1 MDKKTY
7 NLDNLRGKQPFSV
20 PKGYMDGLTDRIM
33 NQIPEKRPQAEEPL
47 VISWADRVR
56 PWLYL
61 AAVFAG
67 LGIFFKTIV
76 GIMPQTE
83 NAEDSLLVQSE
94 RPLVSPDEIEAEQ
107 EEDLAYLEYIEMKYS
122 ADLLDN
128 AIHGDGLI

>member
-76 GIMPQTE
+76 GVMPQTE
-83 NAEDSLLVQSE
+83 NKEDSLLVQSE
-94 RPLVSPDEIEAEQ
+94 RPLVSPDEIQDEQ
-107 EEDLAYLEYIEMKYS
+107 EEDLEYLEYIEMKYS
-122 ADLLDN
+122 DDLLAN
-128 AIHGDGLI
+128 ELNGDE

>member
-76 GIMPQTE
+76 GVIPQTE
-83 NAEDSLLVQSE
+83 NKEDSLLVQSE

-107 EEDLAYLEYIEMKYS
+107 EEDLEYLEYIEMKYS
-122 ADLLDN
+122 ADLLAN
-128 AIHGDGLI
+128 ELNGDE

>member
-76 GIMPQTE
+76 GVMPQTE
-83 NAEDSLLVQSE
+83 NEEDSLLVQSE

-107 EEDLAYLEYIEMKYS
+107 EEDLEYLEYIEMKYS
-122 ADLLDN
+122 DDLIANELN
-128 AIHGDGLI
+128 GDE

>member
-76 GIMPQTE
+76 GVMPQTE
-83 NAEDSLLVQSE
+83 NKEDSLLVQSE
-94 RPLVSPDEIEAEQ
+94 RPLVSPDEIQDEQ
-107 EEDLAYLEYIEMKYS
+107 EEDLEYLEYIEMKYS
-122 ADLLDN
+122 ADLLTN
-128 AIHGDGLI
+128 ELNGDE

>member
-94 RPLVSPDEIEAEQ
+94 RPLVSPDEIETEQ
-107 EEDLAYLEYIEMKYS
+107 EEDLEYLEYIEMKYS
-122 ADLLDN
+122 ADLLAN
-128 AIHGDGLI
+128 ELNGDE

>member
-33 NQIPEKRPQAEEPL
+33 NQIPEKRLQAEEPL

-76 GIMPQTE
+76 GIMPQAETQ
-83 NAEDSLLVQSE
+83 EDSLLVQSE
-94 RPLVSPDEIEAEQ
+94 RPLLSPDEIQAEQ
-107 EEDLAYLEYIEMKYS
+107 EEDLEYLEYIESKYS
-122 ADLLDN
+122 ADLIANELN
-128 AIHGDGLI
+128 GDE

>member
-107 EEDLAYLEYIEMKYS
+107 EEDLEYLEYIEMKYS
-122 ADLLDN
+122 DDLIANELN
-128 AIHGDGLI
+128 GDE

>member
-76 GIMPQTE
+76 GVIPQTE
-83 NAEDSLLVQSE
+83 NEEDSLLVQSE

-107 EEDLAYLEYIEMKYS
+107 EEDLEYLEYIEMKYS
-122 ADLLDN
+122 ADLLAN
-128 AIHGDGLI
+128 ELNGDE

>member
-76 GIMPQTE
+76 GVMPQTE
-83 NAEDSLLVQSE
+83 NKEDSLRVQSE
-94 RPLVSPDEIEAEQ
+94 RPLVSPDEIQDEQ
-107 EEDLAYLEYIEMKYS
+107 EEDLEYLEYIEMKYS
-122 ADLLDN
+122 DDLIANELN
-128 AIHGDGLI
+128 GDE

>member
-76 GIMPQTE
+76 GVIPQTE
-83 NAEDSLLVQSE
+83 NEEDSLLVQSE

-107 EEDLAYLEYIEMKYS
+107 EEDLEYLEYIEMKYS
-122 ADLLDN
+122 DDLIANELN
-128 AIHGDGLI
+128 GDE

>member
-83 NAEDSLLVQSE
+83 NEEDSLLVQSE
-94 RPLVSPDEIEAEQ
+94 RPLVSPDDIEAEQ
-107 EEDLAYLEYIEMKYS
+107 EEDLEYLEYIEMKYS
-122 ADLLDN
+122 ADLLAN
-128 AIHGDGLI
+128 ELNGDE

>member
-107 EEDLAYLEYIEMKYS
+107 EEDLEYLEYIEMKYS

-128 AIHGDGLI
+128 ELNGDE

>member
-83 NAEDSLLVQSE
+83 NKEDSLLVQSE
-94 RPLVSPDEIEAEQ
+94 RPLVSPDEIQDEQ
-107 EEDLAYLEYIEMKYS
+107 EEDLEYLEYIEMKYS
-122 ADLLDN
+122 DDLIANELN
-128 AIHGDGLI
+128 GDE

>member
-107 EEDLAYLEYIEMKYS
+107 EEDLEYLEYIEMKYS
-122 ADLLDN
+122 ADLIANELN
-128 AIHGDGLI
+128 GDE

>member
-83 NAEDSLLVQSE
+83 NKEDSLLVQSE

-107 EEDLAYLEYIEMKYS
+107 EEDLEYLEYIEMKYS
-122 ADLLDN
+122 ADLLAN
-128 AIHGDGLI
+128 ELNGDE

>member
-33 NQIPEKRPQAEEPL
+33 NQIPEKRAQAEEPL

-107 EEDLAYLEYIEMKYS
+107 EEDLEYLEYIEMKYS

-128 AIHGDGLI
+128 ELNGDE

>member
-47 VISWADRVR
+47 VISWADHVR

-76 GIMPQTE
+76 GVMPQTE
-83 NAEDSLLVQSE
+83 NKEDSLLVQSE
-94 RPLVSPDEIEAEQ
+94 RPLVSPDEIQDEQ
-107 EEDLAYLEYIEMKYS
+107 EEDLEYLEYIEMKYS
-122 ADLLDN
+122 DDLIANELN
-128 AIHGDGLI
+128 GDE

>member
-76 GIMPQTE
+76 GVMPQTE
-83 NAEDSLLVQSE
+83 NKGDSLLVQSE
-94 RPLVSPDEIEAEQ
+94 RPLVSPDDIEEEQ
-107 EEDLAYLEYIEMKYS
+107 EEDLEYLDYIEMKYS
-122 ADLLDN
+122 ADLLAN
-128 AIHGDGLI
+128 ELNGDE

>member
-107 EEDLAYLEYIEMKYS
+107 EEDLEYLEYIEMKYS
-122 ADLLDN
+122 ADLLAN
-128 AIHGDGLI
+128 ELKGEK

>member
-67 LGIFFKTIV
+67 VGIFFKTIV

-83 NAEDSLLVQSE
+83 NAEDSLLVQSD

-107 EEDLAYLEYIEMKYS
+107 EEDLEYLEYIEMKYS
-122 ADLLDN
+122 ADLLANELNEDE
-128 AIHGDGLI
+128 

>member
-7 NLDNLRGKQPFSV
+7 NLDSLRGKQPFSV

-76 GIMPQTE
+76 GVMPQTE
-83 NAEDSLLVQSE
+83 NEEDSLLVQSE

-107 EEDLAYLEYIEMKYS
+107 EEDLEYLEYIEMKYS
-122 ADLLDN
+122 ADLLAN
-128 AIHGDGLI
+128 ELNGDE

>member
-76 GIMPQTE
+76 GVMPHTE
-83 NAEDSLLVQSE
+83 NEEDSLLVQSE

-107 EEDLAYLEYIEMKYS
+107 EEDLEYLEYIEMKYS
-122 ADLLDN
+122 DDLIANELN
-128 AIHGDGLI
+128 GDE

>member
-76 GIMPQTE
+76 GVMPQTE
-83 NAEDSLLVQSE
+83 NEEDSLLVQSE

-107 EEDLAYLEYIEMKYS
+107 EEDLEYLEYIEMKYS

-128 AIHGDGLI
+128 ELNGDE

>member
-20 PKGYMDGLTDRIM
+20 PKGYIDGLTDRIM

-107 EEDLAYLEYIEMKYS
+107 EEDLEYLEYIEMKYS
-122 ADLLDN
+122 ADLLAN
-128 AIHGDGLI
+128 ELNGDE

>member
-94 RPLVSPDEIEAEQ
+94 RPLVSPDEIQAEQ
-107 EEDLAYLEYIEMKYS
+107 EEDLEYLEYIEMKYS
-122 ADLLDN
+122 DDLIANELN
-128 AIHGDGLI
+128 GDE

>member
-20 PKGYMDGLTDRIM
+20 PKGYMDGLTARIM

-76 GIMPQTE
+76 GVMPQTE
-83 NAEDSLLVQSE
+83 NKEDSLLVQSE
-94 RPLVSPDEIEAEQ
+94 RPLVSPDEIQDEQ
-107 EEDLAYLEYIEMKYS
+107 EEDLEYLEYIEMKYS
-122 ADLLDN
+122 DDLIANELN
-128 AIHGDGLI
+128 GDE

>member
-33 NQIPEKRPQAEEPL
+33 NQIPEKRPQVEEPL

-76 GIMPQTE
+76 GVMPQTE
-83 NAEDSLLVQSE
+83 NEEDSLLVQSE

-107 EEDLAYLEYIEMKYS
+107 EEDLEYLEYIEMKYS
-122 ADLLDN
+122 ADLLAN
-128 AIHGDGLI
+128 ELNGDE

>member
-94 RPLVSPDEIEAEQ
+94 RPLVSHDEIQDEQ
-107 EEDLAYLEYIEMKYS
+107 EEDLEYLEYIEMKYS
-122 ADLLDN
+122 DDLIANELN
-128 AIHGDGLI
+128 GDE

>member
-76 GIMPQTE
+76 GVMQQTE
-83 NAEDSLLVQSE
+83 NEEDSLLVQSE

-107 EEDLAYLEYIEMKYS
+107 EEDLEYLEYIEMKYS
-122 ADLLDN
+122 ADLLAN
-128 AIHGDGLI
+128 ELNGDE

>member
-7 NLDNLRGKQPFSV
+7 NLDNLRGKQPLSV
-20 PKGYMDGLTDRIM
+20 LKGYMDGLTDRIM

-107 EEDLAYLEYIEMKYS
+107 EEDLEYLEYIEMKYS
-122 ADLLDN
+122 ADLLAN
-128 AIHGDGLI
+128 ELNGDE

>member
-76 GIMPQTE
+76 GVMPQTE
-83 NAEDSLLVQSE
+83 NKEDSLLVQSE
-94 RPLVSPDEIEAEQ
+94 RPLVSPDEIQDEQ
-107 EEDLAYLEYIEMKYS
+107 EEDLEYLEYIEMKYS
-122 ADLLDN
+122 DDLIANELN
-128 AIHGDGLI
+128 GDE

>member
-33 NQIPEKRPQAEEPL
+33 NQIPEKRPPAEEPL

-107 EEDLAYLEYIEMKYS
+107 EEDLEYLEYIEMKYS
-122 ADLLDN
+122 ADLLAN
-128 AIHGDGLI
+128 ELNGDE

>member
-76 GIMPQTE
+76 GVMPQTE
-83 NAEDSLLVQSE
+83 NRGDSLLVQSE
-94 RPLVSPDEIEAEQ
+94 RPLVSPDEIQDEQ
-107 EEDLAYLEYIEMKYS
+107 EEDLEYLEYIEMKYS

-128 AIHGDGLI
+128 ELNGDE

>member
-76 GIMPQTE
+76 GVMPQTE
-83 NAEDSLLVQSE
+83 NKGDSLLVQSE

-107 EEDLAYLEYIEMKYS
+107 EEDLEYLEYIEMKYS
-122 ADLLDN
+122 DDLLAN
-128 AIHGDGLI
+128 ELNGDE

>member
-76 GIMPQTE
+76 GVIPQTE
-83 NAEDSLLVQSE
+83 NEEDSLLVQSE

-107 EEDLAYLEYIEMKYS
+107 EEDLEYLEYIEMKYS

-128 AIHGDGLI
+128 ELNGDE

>member
-83 NAEDSLLVQSE
+83 NAEDSLLVQSD

-107 EEDLAYLEYIEMKYS
+107 EEDLEYLEYIEMKYS
-122 ADLLDN
+122 ADLLAN
-128 AIHGDGLI
+128 ELNGDE

>member
-76 GIMPQTE
+76 GVMPQTE
-83 NAEDSLLVQSE
+83 NKGDSLLVQSE

-107 EEDLAYLEYIEMKYS
+107 EEDLEYLEYIEMKYS
-122 ADLLDN
+122 ADLLAN
-128 AIHGDGLI
+128 ELNGDE

>member
-107 EEDLAYLEYIEMKYS
+107 EEDLEYLEYIEMKYS
-122 ADLLDN
+122 ADLLAN
-128 AIHGDGLI
+128 ALNGVE

>member
-76 GIMPQTE
+76 GVMPQTE
-83 NAEDSLLVQSE
+83 NEEDSLLVQSE

-107 EEDLAYLEYIEMKYS
+107 EEDLEYLEYIEMKYS
-122 ADLLDN
+122 ADLLAN
-128 AIHGDGLI
+128 ELNGDE